1 MTSALA
7 LLEFLVGLTIRTVL
21 GGAIDNPPLHLRQQ
35 SGAVSGPEVERL
47 VSERQNT
54 ADYSGEASWRR
65 ESSDSRGGWRAG
77 MQDRHPTC
85 GDRQPFN
92 LPNPEEVF
100 RGYNIYKGTPLSPD
114 GYDPGFLG
122 NSIFKVTY
130 SHNATTGDC
139 AYSVP
144 DGLQLVLQVVCNF
157 NFARLHLWEVSVTT
171 FVSLALLST
180 AFIAHYDAPKFYVQM
195 RDRFSRQYTR
205 AVILACDRLCHLHL
219 DHGGWLLEL

>member
-1 MTSALA
+1 MPAALA
-7 LLEFLVGLTIRTVL
+7 SLALLVGLTAWTGL
-21 GGAIDNPPLHLRQQ
+21 GGATESPALRLHQE
-35 SGAVSGPEVERL
+35 SGDVSGSEVQL
-47 VSERQNT
+47 LMSERVNT

-77 MQDRHPTC
+77 MQGRHPTC

-171 FVSLALLST
+171 FVSLASLST
-180 AFIAHYDAPKFYVQM
+180 ALIAHYNAPKF
-195 RDRFSRQYTR
+195 
-205 AVILACDRLCHLHL
+205 
-219 DHGGWLLEL
+219 

>member
-1 MTSALA
+1 
-7 LLEFLVGLTIRTVL
+7 
-21 GGAIDNPPLHLRQQ
+21 
-35 SGAVSGPEVERL
+35 
-47 VSERQNT
+47 
-54 ADYSGEASWRR
+54 
-65 ESSDSRGGWRAG
+65 

-157 NFARLHLWEVSVTT
+157 NFASKKVASSSDYAVSLHA
-171 FVSLALLST
+171 FVSISGLEVEGS
-180 AFIAHYDAPKFYVQM
+180 
-195 RDRFSRQYTR
+195 FS
-205 AVILACDRLCHLHL
+205 ASAA
-219 DHGGWLLEL
+219 